1 MHEMLH
7 IFITLNP
14 IFFLKE
20 RKRDKVSNLFESM
33 PIEATHLNCL
43 LSVDVCYTTIPA
55 YQNLSVK
62 KIRSKLFS

>member
-20 RKRDKVSNLFESM
+20 RIRDKVSNLFESM

-55 YQNLSVK
+55 Y
-62 KIRSKLFS
+62 